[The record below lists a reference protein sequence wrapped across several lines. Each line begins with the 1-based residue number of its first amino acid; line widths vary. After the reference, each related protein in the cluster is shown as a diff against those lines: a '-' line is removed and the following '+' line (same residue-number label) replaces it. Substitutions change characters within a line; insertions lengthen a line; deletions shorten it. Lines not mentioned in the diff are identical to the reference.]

1 MSKWNTEDS
10 SDDPLDKDAV
20 PTADLEHTQ
29 LLAQV
34 SASIAAELDLA
45 AADAA
50 RLGGADARARL
61 SAVAQLRDTL
71 ASSVRQQLLLAT
83 VPDDRAVG
91 DADGDADGAH
101 RHLLSLDLSWRS
113 TDVTRSA
120 RLRAMAHR
128 KLVGASV
135 ASRTR
140 ARSGV
145 PSASRIHGQRLQLQR
160 RQSIGAKQYGAV
172 CYILHSPTNSHTRA
186 RARARTKLYARTLK
200 PFRRSCAPSQSRF
213 CDLCASPAA
222 LDHRI
227 RTRRVRRRRRCKR
240 STCWRSLRQPPTGRR
255 KYAYILSFSRL
266 RCHRRS
272 DAMRTRIRLMSAV
285 VRHHSRPALLV
296 AEHCGPPQVEA
307 SPGAEAR
314 LGGKGA
320 LPSPPSPAP

>member
-91 DADGDADGAH
+91 DADGAH

-172 CYILHSPTNSHTRA
+172 CYILHSPTNSHTHT
-186 RARARTKLYARTLK
+186 RARARTQ
-200 PFRRSCAPSQSRF
+200 SC
-213 CDLCASPAA
+213 
-222 LDHRI
+222 
-227 RTRRVRRRRRCKR
+227 TR
-240 STCWRSLRQPPTGRR
+240 
-255 KYAYILSFSRL
+255 A
-266 RCHRRS
+266 H
-272 DAMRTRIRLMSAV
+272 
-285 VRHHSRPALLV
+285 
-296 AEHCGPPQVEA
+296 
-307 SPGAEAR
+307 
-314 LGGKGA
+314 
-320 LPSPPSPAP
+320 